1 MSAFG
6 TIQTFVMIPM
16 CIGLSL
22 LVDLEGQLT
31 RQIPGLTI
39 VGQGLSDIEGLPY

>member
-6 TIQTFVMIPM
+6 TKQTFVMISK

-22 LVDLEGQLT
+22 LVNLEGKWT
-31 RQIPGLTI
+31 RQN
-39 VGQGLSDIEGLPY
+39 

>member
-6 TIQTFVMIPM
+6 TKQTFVIIPI

-22 LVDLEGQLT
+22 LVNLEGQLT
-31 RQIPGLTI
+31 RQISGLTI
-39 VGQGLSDIEGLPY
+39 VSRVLSDIEGLPY